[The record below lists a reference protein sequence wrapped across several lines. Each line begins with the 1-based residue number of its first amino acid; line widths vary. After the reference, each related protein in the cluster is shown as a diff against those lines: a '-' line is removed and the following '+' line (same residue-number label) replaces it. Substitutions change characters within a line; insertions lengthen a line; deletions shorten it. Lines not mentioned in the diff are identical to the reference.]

1 MWLCCLHH
9 ELTTILVAVLFT
21 QPPFR
26 SIIMPTPTLD
36 TESPPKV
43 MRRLD
48 YSNDEVHDSNDNND
62 NGGDM
67 NVNAQQQQQGSFTS
81 PMPTSPQSR
90 SRNTLSSRTSLLGR
104 RLAEERSR
112 NHQLTIEL
120 EHVKSLLKRNNNDHY
135 DNDDVFSLNESF
147 YSSSPVNTPTATP
160 VKQQPDSTTTT
171 AAAAAVKEDDE
182 NCKNELLQHKQRI
195 QELENALQTTQTK
208 LISAEQYAASLKE
221 KIQNLSFIGND
232 SAIHEYMER
241 ASLLICNSSF
251 TNTPNN
257 TSNGYNNNNGSHH
270 SYNSLH
276 SIDEEEE
283 EDDEDEDEIIDNTE
297 NDVAAAATTFGICL
311 SNLLSKMQEYDE
323 LVTSF
328 HLEQQSNPDETMT
341 KEDILWF
348 FGELKWR
355 FANIHHGVAKLS
367 KEVLTGNNNCDAS
380 SKTQQDN
387 IQELKDCLTGL
398 VDELNYSMQ
407 KARENKINDN
417 NDACQR
423 DESNE
428 SVMVIK
434 QRYEEQLA
442 SQKLRIQ
449 QLEKDVK
456 DQEEHFSG
464 IQKKMKNDYHLIE
477 EEKRK
482 LALSKDGTAARI
494 RYLEDM
500 LKKAQTT
507 TKSVNKKK
515 DHDCKRG
522 NDGYAS
528 EIDTLAKAL
537 TDSELKRALL
547 IEEFQA
553 EREKYITQYKQMND
567 VLKGFMDNPL

>member
-1 MWLCCLHH
+1 M
-9 ELTTILVAVLFT
+9 
-21 QPPFR
+21 
-26 SIIMPTPTLD
+26 PTLD

-43 MRRLD
+43 MRRLH
-48 YSNDEVHDSNDNND
+48 YSNDEVEDSNDNND
-62 NGGDM
+62 NGIGAKK
-67 NVNAQQQQQGSFTS
+67 AQQQQPSFTS

-120 EHVKSLLKRNNNDHY
+120 EHVKSLLKRNNNNHNNY

-160 VKQQPDSTTTT
+160 AKQQHERAT
-171 AAAAAVKEDDE
+171 AAAGAAVTEDED

-208 LISAEQYAASLKE
+208 LISAEQYASSLEE
-221 KIQNLSFIGND
+221 KIETHTFIGND
-232 SAIHEYMER
+232 SVIHEYMER
-241 ASLLICNSSF
+241 ASHLICNSF
-251 TNTPNN
+251 TTINTTYTPTN
-257 TSNGYNNNNGSHH
+257 TSNGYKNNGSHH

-276 SIDEEEE
+276 SIDEDDEEEE
-283 EDDEDEDEIIDNTE
+283 EDDEDEDKFIDNTE
-297 NDVAAAATTFGICL
+297 NDVATYEISL
-311 SNLLSKMQEYDE
+311 SNLLSKMQEYEE

-328 HLEQQSNPDETMT
+328 HLEQHKNPDEFMT

-355 FANIHHGVAKLS
+355 FANIHHGVASSS
-367 KEVLTGNNNCDAS
+367 KEVLTTTTNGDAS

-398 VDELNYSMQ
+398 VDELNDIMQ
-407 KARENKINDN
+407 KARESKSNDN
-417 NDACQR
+417 KDAYQK

-428 SVMVIK
+428 SIMAIK

-449 QLEKDVK
+449 QLEKDVI
-456 DQEEHFSG
+456 DQEEHFLAMK
-464 IQKKMKNDYHLIE
+464 KKMKHDYHLIE

-507 TKSVNKKK
+507 KFVDKKQ
-515 DHDCKRG
+515 DFDCRSG
-522 NDGYAS
+522 NYAS

-537 TDSELKRALL
+537 TDSELRRALL
-547 IEEFQA
+547 IEEFQE
-553 EREKYITQYKQMND
+553 EREKYIAQYKQMND
-567 VLKGFMDNPL
+567 VLKGFMDNPS

>member
-1 MWLCCLHH
+1 
-9 ELTTILVAVLFT
+9 
-21 QPPFR
+21 
-26 SIIMPTPTLD
+26 
-36 TESPPKV
+36 

-48 YSNDEVHDSNDNND
+48 YSNDEEVNDSNDNNKD
-62 NGGDM
+62 NGIGATK
-67 NVNAQQQQQGSFTS
+67 AQQQPSFTS

-104 RLAEERSR
+104 RLAEERSK

-120 EHVKSLLKRNNNDHY
+120 EHVKSLLKRNNNDNIY
-135 DNDDVFSLNESF
+135 DNDDVFSLNEIF

-160 VKQQPDSTTTT
+160 VKQQPDR
-171 AAAAAVKEDDE
+171 AAAVMEEDDD

-195 QELENALQTTQTK
+195 QELENALQTTQTN
-208 LISAEQYAASLKE
+208 LISAEQYAASLEE
-221 KIQNLSFIGND
+221 KMQKQSFIGND

-251 TNTPNN
+251 TTINTTCTPNN
-257 TSNGYNNNNGSHH
+257 TTSNGYKNNGSHH

-276 SIDEEEE
+276 SIDEDDEEE
-283 EDDEDEDEIIDNTE
+283 DDGDDEDDEDEDEIIDNTE
-297 NDVAAAATTFGICL
+297 KDAAADATTFDISQ
-311 SNLLSKMQEYDE
+311 SNLLNKMQEYEE

-328 HLEQQSNPDETMT
+328 HLEQQSNLDETMP

-367 KEVLTGNNNCDAS
+367 KEVLAGNNNCDAS

-398 VDELNYSMQ
+398 IDELNYSMQ
-407 KARENKINDN
+407 KTRENKSNDN
-417 NDACQR
+417 NDVYQR
-423 DESNE
+423 EA
-428 SVMVIK
+428 IK

-442 SQKLRIQ
+442 SQRLRIQ
-449 QLEKDVK
+449 QLEKDVTN
-456 DQEEHFSG
+456 QEEHFSE

-507 TKSVNKKK
+507 KSADKKK
-515 DHDCKRG
+515 DDCGRNG
-522 NDGYAS
+522 NGYAS

-537 TDSELKRALL
+537 TDSELRRALL

-567 VLKGFMDNPL
+567 VLKSFMDNPL

>member
-1 MWLCCLHH
+1 M
-9 ELTTILVAVLFT
+9 
-21 QPPFR
+21 
-26 SIIMPTPTLD
+26 PTLD
-36 TESPPKV
+36 TTESPPKV

-48 YSNDEVHDSNDNND
+48 YSNDEVNDSNDNKD
-62 NGGDM
+62 NGIG
-67 NVNAQQQQQGSFTS
+67 ATKAQQQQGSFTS
-81 PMPTSPQSR
+81 PIPTSPQSR

-120 EHVKSLLKRNNNDHY
+120 EHVKSLLKRNNNNDNNY

-160 VKQQPDSTTTT
+160 VKHQPDRT
-171 AAAAAVKEDDE
+171 AAGGGAAVMEEEDD

-208 LISAEQYAASLKE
+208 LISTKQYATSLEE
-221 KIQNLSFIGND
+221 KIAKHTFIGND

-241 ASLLICNSSF
+241 ASHLICNSSF
-251 TNTPNN
+251 TTINTTCTPNN
-257 TSNGYNNNNGSHH
+257 TTSNGYKNNGSHH

-276 SIDEEEE
+276 SIDEDDEE
-283 EDDEDEDEIIDNTE
+283 EDDGDEIIYNTE
-297 NDVAAAATTFGICL
+297 NDAAAAATTTFDISQ
-311 SNLLSKMQEYDE
+311 SNLLNKMQEYEE

-328 HLEQQSNPDETMT
+328 HLEQQSNLDETMT

-355 FANIHHGVAKLS
+355 FANIHNGVAKLS
-367 KEVLTGNNNCDAS
+367 KEVLAGNNNCDAS

-398 VDELNYSMQ
+398 IDELNYSMQ
-407 KARENKINDN
+407 KTRENKSNDN
-417 NDACQR
+417 NDAYQR
-423 DESNE
+423 NESNE
-428 SVMVIK
+428 SVMAIK

-449 QLEKDVK
+449 QLEKDAI
-456 DQEEHFSG
+456 DQEEHFSE

-507 TKSVNKKK
+507 KSAEKKK
-515 DHDCKRG
+515 DDCGRNG
-522 NDGYAS
+522 NGYAS

-537 TDSELKRALL
+537 TDSELRRALL

-567 VLKGFMDNPL
+567 VLKSFMDNPL